1 VLGKRKGGLS
11 LLFTS
16 VSREEDN
23 SYTLGFRIPRVDN
36 FLARKKKEINKT
48 IKKRERLK
56 DNKSKDNNV
65 REIADLLFK

>member
-23 SYTLGFRIPRVDN
+23 SYTLGFRISRVNN
-36 FLARKKKEINKT
+36 FLIKKKREINKI
-48 IKKRERLK
+48 IKKKERLK
-56 DNKSKDNNV
+56 DNKSKNNNV
-65 REIADLLFK
+65 REITDLLFK